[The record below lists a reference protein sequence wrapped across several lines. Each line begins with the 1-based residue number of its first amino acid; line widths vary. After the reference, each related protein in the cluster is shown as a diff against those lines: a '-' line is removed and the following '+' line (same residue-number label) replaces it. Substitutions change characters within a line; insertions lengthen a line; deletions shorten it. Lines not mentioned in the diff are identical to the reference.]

1 MSYTP
6 TFRLGDLVWIAET
19 VNNGQDFALRQ
30 GIVKEIDRNG
40 LLITVDWMATEGLE
54 YVTTAHIAN
63 NLAYTADE
71 AIQKFIAWAT
81 SVLTSHK
88 HAYEREAAEK
98 QAKILANDT
107 APAVVLYGLND
118 EQFAQLIDSLKV
130 DKEKSDGTKQ

>member
-19 VNNGQDFALRQ
+19 VNNGQDFALRK
-30 GIVKEIDRNG
+30 GIVKKIERDG

-54 YVTTAHIAN
+54 YVTTAHIAS

-88 HAYEREAAEK
+88 HAYEKEAMEK
-98 QAKILANDT
+98 LAKTQANDT
-107 APAVVLYGLND
+107 APDVVVYRLD
-118 EQFAQLIDSLKV
+118 EDQLSRIIAAI
-130 DKEKSDGTKQ
+130 KEK